1 MIDLVWW
8 QLVALAA
15 VGVVS
20 GFLNILAGGGS
31 LLTLPLLIFLGLPPT
46 VANGTNRVAIVV
58 QNIFALRSF
67 HRSGVLSW
75 RLALLCS
82 VPAVIGA
89 VIGAQLAVEM
99 DDSLFKQVL
108 AAVMVL
114 VLLLTTFDPARR
126 FQGCFS
132 NHPRLRSILLLVG
145 FFLVGIYGGFVQ
157 AGVGFLILSVVLMVG
172 LDLVQGNVLKVVVVL
187 ILNLPALAIF
197 AWNGQ
202 VDWLLGSV
210 LAVGNAC
217 GGAIAARLAVLK
229 GHHWLRRVVTL
240 VVLLCAVRLFLT

>member
-1 MIDLVWW
+1 MTDLAWW
-8 QLVALAA
+8 QLVALAS

-46 VANGTNRVAIVV
+46 MANGTNRVAIVV
-58 QNIFALRSF
+58 QNVFALRSF
-67 HRSGVLSW
+67 HQSGVLSW

-82 VPAVIGA
+82 LPAIGGA
-89 VIGAQLAVEM
+89 LIGAQLAVVINEA
-99 DDSLFKQVL
+99 LFKQVL
-108 AAVMVL
+108 AGVMVM
-114 VLLLTTFDPARR
+114 VLLLTTFDPAQRY
-126 FQGCFS
+126 QGCFAK
-132 NHPRLRSILLLVG
+132 HPHWRQALLLIGFFGVG
-145 FFLVGIYGGFVQ
+145 FYGGFIQ
-157 AGVGFLILSVVLMVG
+157 AGVGFLILSVALMVG

-197 AWNGQ
+197 ALNGQ

-217 GGAIAARLAVLK
+217 GGAMAARLAVLK
-229 GHHWLRRVVTL
+229 GHHWLKRVVTL
-240 VVLLCAVRLFLT
+240 VVLLCAVRLFLA